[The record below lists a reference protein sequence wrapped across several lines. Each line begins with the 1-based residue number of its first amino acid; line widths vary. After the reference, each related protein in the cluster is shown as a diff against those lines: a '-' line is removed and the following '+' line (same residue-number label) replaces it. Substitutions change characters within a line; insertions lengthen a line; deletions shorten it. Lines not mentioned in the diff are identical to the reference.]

1 MKKYKNFVCAGFA
14 LLLSIAGCEAK
25 KVAKNEAKIH
35 VSQLGY
41 TPNSDKKAMIVPD
54 GIVDS
59 FYLCDAASGKVCYRG
74 KLTPKKY
81 WDLSG
86 EELQWA
92 DFSTYKT
99 SGEYYISVGDKRS
112 YKFTISPKA
121 YDDLTLWAHKTFYL
135 WRCGVDCTE
144 EFSNFHG
151 QSYAHKAGHPDV
163 NVIVHP
169 SAESAGRKTG
179 SSVKS
184 PGGWYDAG
192 DYGKYT
198 VNSAISLESMLMG
211 YEVFPKFYNNFDM
224 EIPES
229 VNNTPDVLDEAM
241 YNLKWMLTM
250 IDTVDGCVAHK
261 VTTKRFVS
269 MVLPEKTDAQRY
281 LIGKSTATNY
291 GFAAIMAKAA
301 RLYKNNP
308 DYPDFS
314 EKAMRYAKQA
324 YEWAEKTPRTVF
336 HNPDSIVT
344 GSYSARFPEQF
355 KFWADVEFYLSTGD
369 EKYVDLAAIDTF
381 KYDVPTW
388 QVPASFALMS
398 LITGV
403 DKNMVKNKELK
414 AKTEY
419 HFNKLATLLYDR
431 METSV
436 GRLPLSKL
444 EWGSNGCMSNA
455 GSILLLQYKHTG
467 DVRYLK
473 AAQDITTYI
482 IGRNATGY
490 CFVTGFGEKSPMF
503 IHDRRSTGD
512 GIAVPVPGLLAGGPT
527 LDAIRDCDTYVYKYD
542 HPKSEY
548 PTREFSARAYND
560 EICSYSTNE
569 VAINWGAP
577 FMMLLAG
584 INEANK

>member
-1 MKKYKNFVCAGFA
+1 MKRYKDFVCIGFA
-14 LLLSIAGCEAK
+14 LALSSLSCMAK
-25 KVAKNEAKIH
+25 GDAKIH

-41 TPNSDKKAMIVPD
+41 TPDFDKKAMVVTD
-54 GIVDS
+54 G
-59 FYLCDAASGKVCYRG
+59 DANTFELRDAKSGKVCYKG

-86 EELQWA
+86 ENLQWA
-92 DFSTYKT
+92 DFSSFDKA
-99 SGEYYISVGDKRS
+99 GEYYINVDGNKS
-112 YKFTISPKA
+112 YNFTISPKA

-135 WRCGVDCTE
+135 WRCGIDCTE

-169 SAESAGRKTG
+169 SAESAGRKAG
-179 SSVKS
+179 SVVAS

-198 VNSAISLESMLMG
+198 INSAIALESMLMG
-211 YEVFPKFYNNFDM
+211 AEAFPKFYKNFDM

-229 VNNTPDVLDEAM
+229 TNNTPDVYDEAM
-241 YNLKWMLTM
+241 YNLKWMLTL

-261 VTTKRFVS
+261 VTTKRFVP

-281 LIGKSTATNY
+281 MIGKSTATNY

-324 YEWAEKTPRTVF
+324 YEWAEKNPGIIF
-336 HNPDSIVT
+336 HNPDSIGT
-344 GSYSARFPEQF
+344 GSYTARFPEQF
-355 KFWADVEFYLSTGD
+355 RFWANAELYLATQED
-369 EKYVDLAAIDTF
+369 KYIDLVAIDTF

-388 QVPASFALMS
+388 QVSASFGLMS

-403 DKNMVKNKELK
+403 DKGMVKGEMKKKVES
-414 AKTEY
+414 
-419 HFNKLATLLYDR
+419 HFDKLAKLIYNR
-431 METSV
+431 MESNP
-436 GRLPLSKL
+436 GRFPLHKF
-444 EWGSNGCMSNA
+444 EWGSNGSMSNA

-467 DVRYLK
+467 DKKYLK
-473 AAQDITTYI
+473 AAQELTTYI

-490 CFVTGFGEKSPMF
+490 CFVTGFGKKSPMF

-527 LDAIRDCDTYVYKYD
+527 LDAIRDCDTYVYNYD

-548 PTREFSARAYND
+548 PTREFAARAYND

-577 FMMLLAG
+577 FMMMLAG
-584 INEANK
+584 INEAMIDAK

>member
-1 MKKYKNFVCAGFA
+1 MKRYLSYLCVGLAFT
-14 LLLSIAGCEAK
+14 LLVTNCSSKGD
-25 KVAKNEAKIH
+25 AKIH

-41 TPNSDKKAMIVPD
+41 TPNQDKMAMVVMD
-54 GIVDS
+54 EKVDS
-59 FYLCDAASGKVCYRG
+59 FYLCDAETGTICYREA
-74 KLTPKKY
+74 LTPKKY

-86 EELQWA
+86 ENLQWA
-92 DFSTYKT
+92 DFSSYDK
-99 SGEYYISVGDKRS
+99 SGEYYISVNGKKS
-112 YKFTISPKA
+112 YNFTISPKA

-151 QSYAHKAGHPDV
+151 QSYAHKAGHPDS

-169 SAESAGRKTG
+169 SAESAGRKSG
-179 SSVKS
+179 STVQS

-211 YEVFPKFYNNFDM
+211 AESFSQFYKNFDM

-229 VNNTPDVLDEAM
+229 LNNTPDVLDEAM

-261 VTTKRFVS
+261 VTTKKFVK
-269 MVLPEKTDAQRY
+269 MVLPDQTDAQRY
-281 LIGKSTATNY
+281 MIGKSTATNY
-291 GFAAIMAKAA
+291 SFSAIMAKAS

-314 EKAMRYAKQA
+314 EKAMCYAKQA
-324 YEWAEKTPRTVF
+324 YEWAEKNPGIIF

-344 GSYSARFPEQF
+344 GPYTARFTEQF
-355 KFWADVEFYLSTGD
+355 RFWANAELYLATGD
-369 EKYVDLAAIDTF
+369 EKYVDLTAIDTF

-388 QVPASFALMS
+388 QLPASFALMS

-403 DKNMVKNKELK
+403 DNDMVKGELK
-414 AKTEY
+414 SKTEQ
-419 HFNKLATLLYDR
+419 HFEKLVSLLYGR
-431 METSV
+431 METSI
-436 GRLPLSKL
+436 GRLPLAKL
-444 EWGSNGCMSNA
+444 EWGSNGCLSNA
-455 GSILLLQYKHTG
+455 GCIFLLQYKRTG
-467 DVRYLK
+467 DKKYLK
-473 AAQDITTYI
+473 AAQDILQYI
-482 IGRNATGY
+482 TGRNATGY
-490 CFVTGFGEKSPMF
+490 CFVTGFGAKSPMY

-512 GIAVPVPGLLAGGPT
+512 GIDVPVPGLIVGGPT
-527 LDAIRDCDTYVYKYD
+527 IDWVRDCDTYVYKYD

-548 PTREFSARAYND
+548 PTREFAARAYND

-569 VAINWGAP
+569 VAINWSAP

-584 INEANK
+584 INEAMLNAK